1 MEDEILK
8 LDYYIPL
15 VFKNRLSLVHHL
27 TVMKQYMK
35 VFGSCD
41 SFTYVDILPN
51 GKKLSECSREEL
63 KDMVDAHTDVYRF
76 FREKTHIENDVYKK
90 IPVLELICPHCGLVT
105 WFDEIDEI
113 PEENFVCQCCDKI
126 SIYYSGK
133 NFKELENFNE
143 NMKVIKRVIKELAK
157 EQKPDIDIEKIFG
170 D

>member
-51 GKKLSECSREEL
+51 GKN
-63 KDMVDAHTDVYRF
+63 YR
-76 FREKTHIENDVYKK
+76 N
-90 IPVLELICPHCGLVT
+90 VLE
-105 WFDEIDEI
+105 
-113 PEENFVCQCCDKI
+113 
-126 SIYYSGK
+126 K
-133 NFKELENFNE
+133 N
-143 NMKVIKRVIKELAK
+143 
-157 EQKPDIDIEKIFG
+157 
-170 D
+170 